1 MPLVVPPEVMR
12 AVAAP
17 KPPPPPMVS
26 VWSYLSVMLDRTDV
40 VFSAHAENRVLLVPL
55 NPVDARKTHSR
66 AGPPTAKRWAARFV
80 PPRVRV
86 RAEGVAGGPSAGES
100 GARGEGVV
108 GPPADVRHR
117 RGCLGG

>member
-40 VFSAHAENRVLLVPL
+40 VFSSHPEYRVLLVPL
-55 NPVDARKTHSR
+55 HPVDARKTHSR
-66 AGPPTAKRWAARFV
+66 PGPPPVDRATGAGVGLV
-80 PPRVRV
+80 PP
-86 RAEGVAGGPSAGES
+86 PMS
-100 GARGEGVV
+100 GIV
-108 GPPADVRHR
+108 GDAWEA
-117 RGCLGG
+117 LAQ